1 MKRSF
6 SDQIRRLSNRLFPN
20 LKIVRCKDLPDAVAV
35 AVAVA
40 VAATT
45 DNTFKILQRIRKI
58 EREREGEWHKQGDRL
73 SVV

>member
-40 VAATT
+40 VA
-45 DNTFKILQRIRKI
+45 
-58 EREREGEWHKQGDRL
+58 ERERERESGINRAIVYQSFNDRFL
-73 SVV
+73 ISN